1 MIASLVDRKAVAI
14 DQIEAV
20 LLRKAF
26 AERFIS
32 TAGEADLWFQMIVDR
47 NLTSHAYDEEL
58 SERIYANILSK
69 YAALLES
76 ASQRLQNLEWD

>member
-1 MIASLVDRKAVAI
+1 
-14 DQIEAV
+14 
-20 LLRKAF
+20 
-26 AERFIS
+26 
-32 TAGEADLWFQMIVDR
+32 MIVDR

-76 ASQRLQNLEWD
+76 AAQRLQSLEWN

>member
-1 MIASLVDRKAVAI
+1 VHQPSRTKRSSSKSV
-14 DQIEAV
+14 
-20 LLRKAF
+20 F
-26 AERFIS
+26 GFIL
-32 TAGEADLWFQMIVDR
+32 TEEEADLWFQMIVDR

-76 ASQRLQNLEWD
+76 ASQRLQGLEWD